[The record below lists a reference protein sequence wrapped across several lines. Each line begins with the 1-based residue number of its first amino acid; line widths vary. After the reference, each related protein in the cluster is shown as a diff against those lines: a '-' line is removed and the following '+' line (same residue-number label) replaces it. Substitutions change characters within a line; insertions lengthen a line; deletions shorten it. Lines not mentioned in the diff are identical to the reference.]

1 MSWIRERYPRG
12 MFDEAVAVAVAAFLE
27 GAEAPS
33 DANVLTSLIDGG
45 IESWLAERLVVF
57 LPLAFGRRVL
67 PGVELSD
74 SFLDGPTLRA
84 LAEEPVFA
92 AAMARAEV
100 ANRAEVER
108 IGLRSSEVNAVNA
121 ALHRGGHLAD
131 MVAGPAALPA
141 PLPPAGTGDGGVP
154 SPAAAFAA
162 LLGGHG
168 FTVSGMRV
176 GEFELD
182 ARVYPQPRSSAA
194 YVMAQ
199 VDFAVRHPALATEW
213 LVESFAGVG
222 GTWREAV
229 KQAVTKFERAS
240 LHPIMAALLD
250 RRAGADQVTWA
261 PYAHPSGAFELC
273 LGHQVVLYTSAAVP
287 PAGPLVD
294 RVLQAL
300 RDVPLSRQVHALRLF
315 SCHQDFALTTNEV
328 LLDGE
333 PWAAGEAVVAGS
345 PPPAV
350 NGMVGLRIFGLL
362 VPA

>member
-1 MSWIRERYPRG
+1 MREGYPRG
-12 MFDEAVAVAVAAFLE
+12 MFDEAVAVGVAAFLE

-33 DANVLTSLIDGG
+33 DADVLTRLTDGG
-45 IESWLAERLVVF
+45 LESWLAERLVVF

-74 SFLDGPTLRA
+74 SFLDGSTVRP
-84 LAEEPVFA
+84 LAAEPVFG

-108 IGLRSSEVNAVNA
+108 IGLRSSEINAVNA
-121 ALHRGGHLAD
+121 ALHRGGQLAD
-131 MVAGPAALPA
+131 IVAGPAALAA
-141 PLPPAGTGDGGVP
+141 PLPPAGAGDGGVP
-154 SPAAAFAA
+154 SPGVAFAA
-162 LLGGHG
+162 LLAGHG

-182 ARVYPQPRSSAA
+182 ARVYPHPRSSAA
-194 YVMAQ
+194 FVMAQ

-213 LVESFAGVG
+213 LLESFAGVG
-222 GTWREAV
+222 VTWREAIN
-229 KQAVTKFERAS
+229 QAITKFERAS
-240 LHPIMAALLD
+240 LHPIIAALLD
-250 RRAGADQVTWA
+250 RRAGRDQVTWE
-261 PYAHPSGAFELC
+261 PYAHPAGAFELC
-273 LGHQVVLYTSAAVP
+273 LGPQVVLYTSATVP

-294 RVLQAL
+294 RVLRAL

-315 SCHQDFALTTNEV
+315 SCHQDGTLSTNEV

-345 PPPAV
+345 PPPAI
-350 NGMVGLRIFGLL
+350 NGMVGVRIFGLL